1 MITVLVT
8 YKLPAGM
15 DRAAAAKLSES
26 AAPKFQAL
34 AGQGLRTKHFLYQEA
49 DGLGGGFY
57 AWETRAQAEAFHS
70 EAWLDSME
78 ERMGSRP
85 ELTFFETAVVVDNSV
100 GEIQVQAA

>member
-15 DRAAAAKLSES
+15 DRDAAAKLSEQ

-34 AGQGLRTKHFLYQEA
+34 DGLRTKHFLYQEA
-49 DGLGGGFY
+49 DCLGGGFY
-57 AWETRAQAEAFHS
+57 AWETREAAETFHC

-85 ELTFFETAVVVDNSV
+85 ELTFFETAVVVDNTV
-100 GEIQVQAA
+100 GEVQVQAA

>member
-15 DRAAAAKLSES
+15 DRAAAAKLSEDT
-26 AAPKFQAL
+26 APRFQAL
-34 AGQGLRTKHFLYQEA
+34 EGLRTKHFLYQEA

-57 AWETRAQAEAFHS
+57 AWESREQAEAFHCD
-70 EAWLDSME
+70 AWLDSME

-85 ELTFFETAVVVDNSV
+85 ELTFFETAVIVDNTV
-100 GEIQVQAA
+100 GEVQVQAA

>member
-8 YKLPAGM
+8 YRLPEGTDRETAAG
-15 DRAAAAKLSES
+15 LSRE
-26 AAPKFQAL
+26 AAPRFQ
-34 AGQGLRTKHFLYQEA
+34 GIPGLRSKHFLHHDG

-57 AWETRAQAEAFHS
+57 AWETREAAEAFHS

-85 ELTFFETAVVVDNSV
+85 ELTFFETRVFVDNRA
-100 GEIQVQAA
+100 GRIEDG

>member
-8 YKLPAGM
+8 YKLPPGM
-15 DRAAAAKLSES
+15 DRAAAARLSEE
-26 AAPKFQAL
+26 AAPRFQAL
-34 AGQGLRTKHFLYQEA
+34 DGLHTKHFLYQEA

-57 AWETRAQAEAFHS
+57 AWESRKQADAFHT

-85 ELTFFETAVVVDNSV
+85 DLSYFETAVIVDNTV
-100 GEIQVQAA
+100 GEVQVQAA

>member
-15 DRAAAAKLSES
+15 DRAAAHKLSQS
-26 AAPKFQAL
+26 AVPKFQAL
-34 AGQGLRTKHFLYQEA
+34 EGLQTKHFLYREEE
-49 DGLGGGFY
+49 GLGGGFY
-57 AWETRAQAEAFHS
+57 AWESREKAEAFHS

-85 ELTFFETAVVVDNSV
+85 ECRFFETAVVVDNA
-100 GEIQVQAA
+100 GGQVLVDAA

>member
-8 YKLPAGM
+8 YKLPPGM
-15 DRAAAAKLSES
+15 DRAAAAKLSED
-26 AAPKFQAL
+26 AAPRFQAL
-34 AGQGLRTKHFLYQEA
+34 DGLRTKHFLYQEA

-57 AWETRAQAEAFHS
+57 AWESRVAAEAFHC

-85 ELTFFETAVVVDNSV
+85 ELTFFETAVVVDNTV
-100 GEIQVQAA
+100 GEVQVQAA

>member
-15 DRAAAAKLSES
+15 DRAAAAELSEQ
-26 AAPKFQAL
+26 AAPRFRAL
-34 AGQGLRTKHFLYQEA
+34 DGLQTKHFLYQEA

-57 AWETRAQAEAFHS
+57 AWETMAQAQAFHS
-70 EAWLDSME
+70 EEWLDSME

-85 ELTFFETAVVVDNSV
+85 ELAFFETAVVVDNRE
-100 GEIQVQAA
+100 GEVRVQAA

>member
-34 AGQGLRTKHFLYQEA
+34 EGLQTKHFLYQEA
-49 DGLGGGFY
+49 EGLGGGFY
-57 AWETRAQAEAFHS
+57 AWETREQAEAFHCD
-70 EAWLDSME
+70 AWLDSME

-85 ELTFFETAVVVDNSV
+85 ELTFFETAVVVDNTV
-100 GEIQVQAA
+100 GEVQVQAA

>member
-15 DRAAAAKLSES
+15 DRAAAAKLSEE
-26 AAPKFQAL
+26 AAPRFQAL
-34 AGQGLRTKHFLYQEA
+34 DGLRTKHFLYQEA

-57 AWETRAQAEAFHS
+57 AWETQAQAEAFHR

-85 ELTFFETAVVVDNSV
+85 ELTFFETAVVVDNTV
-100 GEIQVQAA
+100 GEVQVQAA